1 MKLMEDNKEKTEIDW
16 GKVGKDLRFIELAT
30 RLAKDLNCRVII
42 HGGYAVDGALGKI
55 TRPHNDIDVQIFGQ
69 GSNTAQAINGL
80 INKISRQDP
89 SFANLKMIDKGRK
102 EFYHN
107 FVFERPGFGADIYYI
122 QVETNPFAS
131 EKVVIKNDGSKTEAQ
146 EWETRQVIL
155 EGVSFEAQSPEV
167 ELRDR
172 LKKRGEG
179 EPIKPKRDQDIANL
193 QHLLGRFR

>member
-1 MKLMEDNKEKTEIDW
+1 MRLMEDNKEKTEIDW
-16 GKVGKDLRFIELAT
+16 GKVRKDLRFIELAT

-55 TRPHNDIDVQIFGQ
+55 TRPHNDIDLQIFGQ
-69 GSNTAQAINGL
+69 NDNPAQTINTL
-80 INKISRQDP
+80 IGQISRQDP
-89 SFANLKMIDKGRK
+89 SFANLKMIDKERK

-107 FVFERPGFGADIYYI
+107 FVFEKPGFGADIYYI
-122 QVETNPFAS
+122 QVETDPFAS
-131 EKVVIKNDGSKTEAQ
+131 EKVVIKNDGSKTEVQ

-172 LKKRGEG
+172 LEKRGKG
-179 EPIKPKRDQDIANL
+179 EPELPKHNQDIANL
-193 QHLLGRFR
+193 QRLINK